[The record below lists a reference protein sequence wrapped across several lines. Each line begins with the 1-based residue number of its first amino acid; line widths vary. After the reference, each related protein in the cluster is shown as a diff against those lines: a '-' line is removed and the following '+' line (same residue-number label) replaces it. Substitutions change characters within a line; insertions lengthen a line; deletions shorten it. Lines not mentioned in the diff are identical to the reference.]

1 MYFIYIITNR
11 KDGVLYTGV
20 TRDLVRRIYEHRNKL
35 AAGFSAHYNLTR
47 LVYFEAGDSIE
58 SAIAREKQLK
68 GWRRE
73 WKVALIERENPQW
86 RDVYDDI
93 CG

>member
-35 AAGFSAHYNLTR
+35 ASGFSAHYNLTR
-47 LVYFEAGDSIE
+47 LVYLEAGDSIE